1 MVDARLLVDLVR
13 AAVAGDGTLV
23 RATSRRVVRTV
34 RLGDVV
40 LDERVRRPAVDGE
53 VAVSIRPVVGIVVDR
68 P

>member
-1 MVDARLLVDLVR
+1 MVR

-23 RATSRRVVRTV
+23 RATSGRVVRTV
-34 RLGDVV
+34 RLRDVV